1 MVPKIRS
8 NKSVI
13 IQVLVWIVAVTA
25 LFIPGLAQTYP
36 QQQPYYNQQ
45 NPNGQDDN
53 YSAKSPFKVEVGR
66 LEASVYRPGQEPLP
80 LSQVPRLNQGDV
92 LKVKIAN
99 EAVNGIMPHQS
110 NWDWT
115 LLVAF
120 INPSRNNATEETV
133 SEEIRLRDKGWYN
146 DNFFTVPYDS
156 QPMIFLYPKP
166 KHRKKILDLIA
177 KRPDDIRQMGEK
189 IIEISS
195 AYGHISSFLSQVQ
208 YMMARPDYGNGLLE
222 QSIEG
227 MARTFNL
234 QLPSCWQSSGYGGY
248 GGYSGY
254 NSYGGGGGG
263 GYSSGGYND
272 LASRAQCLSRNIRVE
287 DLNYSVGRM
296 LQQGGL
302 MALAQLKQSHPEI
315 SKWIALAA
323 VAIDFIM
330 KLTRKTAIRIIPVV
344 VSTPDNPIYTQN
356 SFYGGGGGYYNGGG
370 GGYYNGGGNNTY
382 YNGGNTTYYQPN
394 TNVNG
399 FTQGNTTQAE
409 SNKISLYANYQP
421 NDRDFVTVYAY
432 VPHKWQAEPEPK
444 LTSIYAPSMIEPCFH
459 SGKNLLRNM
468 DLRIEWL
475 SDTFTRDFKL
485 ILTDN
490 NGWKKELELRKNL
503 GLNAFE
509 AEISK
514 DDFTALPKNNVVDAK
529 IIGKRGFTM
538 IESPVF
544 QIPIANGGTWEAS
557 VKAGPTGKAIVTLKR
572 VAGDARCSQNI
583 IYKPSVG
590 QPVIFPIAKENS
602 FLKLSEDRNEITFE
616 VDTTNAGSDSIQI
629 QQFGGEMLNVTIK
642 P

>member
-1 MVPKIRS
+1 MFQKIMS
-8 NKSVI
+8 KKMSI
-13 IQVLVWIVAVTA
+13 IRFLVGIIVAVT
-25 LFIPGLAQTYP
+25 FIGSAEAQTYP
-36 QQQPYYNQQ
+36 QYPQQPYYNQQ
-45 NPNGQDDN
+45 YDPYGQQDDN
-53 YSAKSPFKVEVGR
+53 YSAKSPFKVEIGR
-66 LEASVYRPGQEPLP
+66 LEASVYRPGEEPLP
-80 LSQVPRLNQGDV
+80 LSQVTRLNQGDV

-120 INPSRNNATEETV
+120 INPSRNNASEETV
-133 SEEIRLRDKGWYN
+133 SEEVRLREKGWYN

-166 KHRKKILDLIA
+166 KYRKKILDLIS

-195 AYGHISSFLSQVQ
+195 AYGHISSFLNQVQ
-208 YMMARPDYGNGLLE
+208 YMMANPYYNNGLLE

-227 MARTFNL
+227 MARSFNI
-234 QLPSCWQSSGYGGY
+234 QMPSCWRSYGYGYGGYNY

-254 NSYGGGGGG
+254 NSY
-263 GYSSGGYND
+263 SGYND
-272 LASRAQCLSRNIRVE
+272 LASRAQCLSRNIRIE
-287 DLNYSVGRM
+287 DLNFSVGRM
-296 LQQGGL
+296 LAQGGL
-302 MALAQLKQSHPEI
+302 MALSQLKQSHPEI
-315 SKWIALAA
+315 SKWIAIAA
-323 VAIDFIM
+323 VAVDFIL
-330 KLTRKTAIRIIPVV
+330 KLTRKTAIRIIPAV
-344 VSTPDNPIYTQN
+344 VSTPDNPIYPQGN
-356 SFYGGGGGYYNGGG
+356 YYGGGGYYNGGG
-370 GGYYNGGGNNTY
+370 GYYN
-382 YNGGNTTYYQPN
+382 GNTTYY
-394 TNVNG
+394 NG
-399 FTQGNTTQAE
+399 MNAANSTTYYQGNTGGNSFAQTNPSE

-444 LTSIYAPSMIEPCFH
+444 LTNIYAPSMIEPCFH
-459 SGKNLLRNM
+459 AGKNLLRNM

-490 NGWKKELELRKNL
+490 NGWNKEFALRKNL

-514 DDFTALPKNNVVDAK
+514 DDITALPKNNVFDAK
-529 IIGKRGFTM
+529 ITGKRGFTM
-538 IESPVF
+538 IESPIF
-544 QIPIANGGTWEAS
+544 QIPMANGGNWEAS
-557 VKAGPTGKAIVTLKR
+557 VKAGSNGKNLVTLKR

-583 IYKPSVG
+583 IYRPSAG
-590 QPVIFPIAKENS
+590 QPVIFPITKENS
-602 FLKLSEDRNEITFE
+602 FLKLTEDRNEITFE
-616 VDTTNAGSDSIQI
+616 VDSATPASDSIQI
-629 QQFGGEMLNVTIK
+629 QLYGGEMLNVTIK